1 MAEFPACE
9 NSTRLL
15 AGVVRNLA
23 NDAELNEDGTTFAR
37 QRTCVPMAD
46 CTAIEG
52 DGGPRGGYTAT
63 LVIAG
68 ICLIVMMLL
77 AINWVCELLRDPDV
91 LHQGQGLPAQTV
103 C

>member
-1 MAEFPACE
+1 MG
-9 NSTRLL
+9 RH
-15 AGVVRNLA
+15 
-23 NDAELNEDGTTFAR
+23 FAR
-37 QRTCVPMAD
+37 QRTCVSMAN

-52 DGGPRGGYTAT
+52 DGGPRGGHTAT

-77 AINWVCELLRDPDV
+77 AINWVCELPQDLDV
-91 LHQGQGLPAQTV
+91 LLQGQGLPAQTV